1 MSQSPN
7 CWYCGRDTM
16 EPVADAVH
24 PYSKCTACG
33 ATKVDPL
40 TPSASTCTERTD
52 RKTQERILTPRV
64 RRQKKASCTPE
75 PEVKGGANP

>member
-7 CWYCGRDTM
+7 CWYCGRQTM
-16 EPVADAVH
+16 EPVADAVP
-24 PYSKCTACG
+24 PYSKCSACG

-40 TPSASTCTERTD
+40 IPSGTACTERKYP
-52 RKTQERILTPRV
+52 KTGEHILTPRV

-75 PEVKGGANP
+75 K